1 MKEKMMREGD
11 DDVENVGIMQGFMD
25 HMNDDDEEDDSEEE
39 GGEDG
44 DYEDDGEEYSAEKI
58 TRDRRPDAPEILMN
72 NLRGDMR
79 SIDARRDELA
89 DLVGYSSACE
99 TPDSVL
105 AMLQPILAARAPG
118 AQGGIG
124 ALPESMAMAQGPQ
137 PPMPTPEPQ
146 GAPPMP
152 AMEMAPPP
160 QDGGIAA
167 LMAQQSAP
175 TEQAPA
181 QFARGGLVQ
190 GFAEG
195 SDEDGVT
202 PVQEAP
208 SSYGISATP
217 EMVERARTQ
226 FTNVLAQEPLAIPD
240 LRAEAEKRAA
250 LYRDILGDNTQAQQ
264 AQMLMNLGQR
274 AFGFAANVDDQGR
287 ALRGSFLSR
296 LAGATRTL
304 PGEMAQ
310 YIAASDEQQRKA
322 RMLGLQAAEKNIE
335 STRTSNMK
343 LLETQRKGYADILK
357 AAEKAKDKGASGAGT
372 GRIGKGD
379 WEWGVVAEPRLM
391 ARFATGETTPDEN
404 DLILAARDK
413 FLERRPETYTDPDSK
428 QQTIVYRPGVVPTVM
443 RDAFAARQ
451 RGGLSSQLPSTVALG
466 NAPVGADV
474 RTAALPGL
482 GGPSVQGQGQEQ
494 AYAVAPGG
502 NEPMPPQEPS
512 AKKEPTL
519 WELSGMIAGP
529 VAAGKALL
537 NRVPGLGGPFADV
550 RYAQNYARQTTNSLV
565 ESLLKSSQGSVTEQT
580 RLRSI
585 LNTDPSL
592 FDPNSYGT
600 DLIAIGS
607 MVRERIARYD
617 DESSRKPGTVG
628 HGLSP
633 DQRTKAR
640 EKAAFFREQ
649 YSRLGLPPVVNSE
662 ADFAKYPVG
671 TKVLWRGYRLS
682 KVGPA
687 APKE

>member
-25 HMNDDDEEDDSEEE
+25 HMDDDDEEDDSEEE
-39 GGEDG
+39 GGEEG
-44 DYEDDGEEYSAEKI
+44 DSEDDGEEYSAEKI

-89 DLVGYSSACE
+89 DLVGYASACE

-137 PPMPTPEPQ
+137 PPISAPEPQ
-146 GAPPMP
+146 GTPPMP
-152 AMEMAPPP
+152 AMEMAPPS

-167 LMAQQSAP
+167 LMAQQGAP

-202 PVQEAP
+202 PMQEAP

-240 LRAEAEKRAA
+240 LRVEAEKRAA

-322 RMLGLQAAEKNIE
+322 RMLGLQAAEKDIE
-335 STRTSNMK
+335 ATRTSNMK

-357 AAEKAKDKGASGAGT
+357 AAEKAKDKGTSGT
-372 GRIGKGD
+372 GPFGNSLPGRSLAIM
-379 WEWGVVAEPRLM
+379 VNM
-391 ARFATGETTPDEN
+391 ARGFAEGKLSEEERNIFMAAVQDYTQPTRTETKDPLTGETRTIVNRKELPDFVKTALGQGGGRIPSASPGAGGAQALKTELPADIGGATSAEAPVTVQGKQPGKGLAAAPSTTLF
-404 DLILAARDK
+404 DLSGTGTGLVPVVVSGIAKNIPLDVAGRIAPEYQQGTALVKSIRNRIVNALQESPRFAEGERVQILKELDIDPKILA
-413 FLERRPETYTDPDSK
+413 
-428 QQTIVYRPGVVPTVM
+428 
-443 RDAFAARQ
+443 
-451 RGGLSSQLPSTVALG
+451 
-466 NAPVGADV
+466 
-474 RTAALPGL
+474 
-482 GGPSVQGQGQEQ
+482 
-494 AYAVAPGG
+494 
-502 NEPMPPQEPS
+502 NEAS
-512 AKKEPTL
+512 Y
-519 WELSGMIAGP
+519 
-529 VAAGKALL
+529 V
-537 NRVPGLGGPFADV
+537 
-550 RYAQNYARQTTNSLV
+550 NSLV
-565 ESLLKSSQGSVTEQT
+565 AVDKALEGLEGRAVSVADNKKTGMDARREAFKKVEDIRAVRRMVGVAEKRVDTPEQW
-580 RLRSI
+580 
-585 LNTDPSL
+585 
-592 FDPNSYGT
+592 
-600 DLIAIGS
+600 
-607 MVRERIARYD
+607 
-617 DESSRKPGTVG
+617 
-628 HGLSP
+628 
-633 DQRTKAR
+633 RT
-640 EKAAFFREQ
+640 
-649 YSRLGLPPVVNSE
+649 LPPG
-662 ADFAKYPVG
+662 KYL
-671 TKVLWRGYRLS
+671 VLDPKTGAYVSRS
-682 KVGPA
+682 KLN
-687 APKE
+687 